1 MVVDG
6 GGYKGYRGMGTDC
19 CGKGGSSSSMQATF
33 GGGDVYI
40 NGNSVGDLLKV
51 GEAVQES

>member
-1 MVVDG
+1 
-6 GGYKGYRGMGTDC
+6 MGTDC